1 MDLLNAAKKAL
12 HIGGHHE
19 HHDQDHSNNADK
31 PASVGTANAAEES
44 HVEDKKVEASGG
56 VATTIHAEEEAAASR
71 NKGTVD
77 VPSTVD
83 VAQVPEDASARVAEV
98 DGTIE
103 PASTLALKEHMD
115 GSCLN
120 ALHTAEDSTSEP
132 VDLARSEKDGLL
144 ESSEDLSPKATA
156 SSQEFDTVENEELPL
171 PSSSADDSLK
181 CAGGDPDEL
190 LSKAVVDSVSERAT
204 ESEIASA
211 TFLEHNAMVVAS
223 AVREDQEPVAEDSAP
238 VDNTIA
244 GNTASQSAENDVV
257 GEDTGY
263 VSVLDDIYSLT
274 GEDDHALAA
283 EPSAHAEEHLPANT
297 SMLEKAM
304 SHPQEHAEEGIV
316 EPVAKERQPSEPR
329 SVSDSTV
336 SPVET
341 KSTDLDIVDAPE
353 VSIPNSSDQ
362 ASDIS
367 ILLAEEDDVVA
378 NEVSIP
384 ANGPVD
390 EASHAN
396 PSIESALPDWELA
409 APGNRALQ
417 PDHDGAQ
424 DMDAAA
430 QIQAHREAV
439 VVPREDPTELSSLS
453 AAVDEHAPLH
463 EGPHDL
469 AEEEKAPIV
478 AESAGARLHVDEPV
492 ADAENLREEAPSK
505 SPMSTGAIPATEDAI
520 VSSTDKPSVL
530 ESHESS
536 NAVSVE
542 NSAPAAERFSSL
554 PEEVRA
560 IVEPAA
566 VEQEVHDLDA
576 VHQVHV
582 SNTDE
587 AIDRTLLVAQTSAV
601 EENTHEDKVVSD
613 SENGKLN
620 ESIADERPHVESLAT
635 GEPAHGG
642 HSAAAVE
649 SPLVSE
655 FSLVNDRVDAS
666 DEREAEGA
674 SIADTKPPQEVSA
687 HVTSESSEPPELI
700 EAPVVER
707 EHAASPLPELG
718 MEDAT
723 IRALSVGHE
732 ATMPKSANDGVYN
745 DAEQLESSEP
755 KIEAPVTGTDH
766 AASPLPELAM
776 EDAAVRALP
785 VAHEVLTL
793 ECANDEV
800 YNNAEQPFS
809 NNSPI
814 EAPVTET
821 DHATA
826 SLPELVMEDAAIRA
840 LPVAHE
846 ALIPEPAHY
855 GAYDNAAK
863 ATAGHSSESQHVEKE
878 NTAEHAESADLEP
891 PVGDAAERSLPVE
904 HDTPISEPSPAV
916 ACGEEHV
923 APTLPAAALDQSSQ
937 ESELKTGRA
946 SEASVIAGNTPVE
959 DKHIIPEIEAAVAP
973 ARQEVSADALVEETQ
988 AAQEIQAPIV
998 PAHHEAHAKMPV
1010 EEEQM
1015 TPELE
1020 TVAPV
1025 HEGARAVTH
1034 VEEEHVPASTAHDEA
1049 SVNVPSEE
1057 EQATQGMEVV
1067 DALAHE
1073 ELRAVTP
1080 AEEEHVTR
1088 GGEAEVVPAREEART
1103 VAPVEEVRANQEIET
1118 IAPAHEEARASV
1130 PFEEEQ
1136 AAQKI
1141 EAVAPVHKE
1150 ALAVAPVEQEQI
1162 VQAAET
1168 VAPAPEEGRA
1178 STPVEED
1185 EPTPETEAVAPSH
1198 EETYAETPV
1207 AGVKTAQETEAVA
1220 PALDEGPANSAFEEK
1235 QIPREIEAAIPAA
1248 ENTPAGTQG
1257 LTSEWAKA
1265 EATSMLEAPALTEIH
1280 AVPAVEADV
1289 NDAIEEA
1296 ETPPTTGAKEGVPVE
1311 VTAPETERRNS
1322 INRTSNVEDIHPTP
1336 PMTPPQRR
1344 SSFSQNR
1351 LSKSFQRL
1359 VSIASTPS
1367 ASPLSRTA
1375 KDGSVLPV
1383 SAITTPV
1390 HRTNPILEE
1399 LLYSLNLVSDNDD
1412 SLTDLDLSD
1421 CPVFSSRHASTL
1433 ASALLT
1439 NDKLKSLSLRSV
1451 ALPTHCAEEIAEAL
1465 IRNTTLE
1472 VLDLS
1477 NNVIAPAGIKALAEM
1492 LQRNASLKDLRI
1504 ANQRAPAG
1512 TDAEQA
1518 LARAMSKNETLT
1530 TLRLQVRDVS
1540 SRNVIDRCITR
1551 NKEIER
1557 KKRIAAAN
1565 Q

>member
-19 HHDQDHSNNADK
+19 HHDQHHSQEADQ
-31 PASVGTANAAEES
+31 PVPVGTANAAEES
-44 HVEDKKVEASGG
+44 HVEDNKVEASGG
-56 VATTIHAEEEAAASR
+56 VTSAIHAEEEAAASR
-71 NKGTVD
+71 NNGTVD

-83 VAQVPEDASARVAEV
+83 VAQVPEDASARDADA

-103 PASTLALKEHMD
+103 PASTVALNEHMD
-115 GSCLN
+115 GSCPN
-120 ALHTAEDSTSEP
+120 SLHTAEDSTSEP
-132 VDLARSEKDGLL
+132 SIVDLARSEKDGLL
-144 ESSEDLSPKATA
+144 ESYGDLSPKATS

-171 PSSSADDSLK
+171 PSSSADDSLER
-181 CAGGDPDEL
+181 AGGDPDEL

-204 ESEIASA
+204 EPEIASA
-211 TFLEHNAMVVAS
+211 TFLKHNTMVVAS

-238 VDNTIA
+238 VDNTLA
-244 GNTASQSAENDVV
+244 GDTASQSAENDVV

-274 GEDDHALAA
+274 GEDDHVLAA
-283 EPSAHAEEHLPANT
+283 EPCAHAEEHLPANA
-297 SMLEKAM
+297 SLLEKAT
-304 SHPQEHAEEGIV
+304 SHPQEHAEEGNAETV
-316 EPVAKERQPSEPR
+316 DTERQPSEPR
-329 SVSDSTV
+329 SVPDSTV
-336 SPVET
+336 STVET

-353 VSIPNSSDQ
+353 VSIPDSAVQ
-362 ASDIS
+362 ASDIP

-384 ANGPVD
+384 ANGLAVD

-396 PSIESALPDWELA
+396 PSVESALPDWELA

-424 DMDAAA
+424 EMDAAA

-463 EGPHDL
+463 EAPRDL
-469 AEEEKAPIV
+469 SEEKAPIV
-478 AESAGARLHVDEPV
+478 TESAGAHLQVDEPV
-492 ADAENLREEAPSK
+492 ADAGNLREEAPSK
-505 SPMSTGAIPATEDAI
+505 SPMSTGAIPAMEDAI

-576 VHQVHV
+576 VHRVHV

-587 AIDRTLLVAQTSAV
+587 AINRTLLVAQTSAV

-613 SENGKLN
+613 SENGQLN
-620 ESIADERPHVESLAT
+620 ENIADERPRVESLAT

-649 SPLVSE
+649 SPLFSE
-655 FSLVNDRVDAS
+655 LSLVNDRVDAS

-674 SIADTKPPQEVSA
+674 DIADTKPPQEVSA
-687 HVTSESSEPPELI
+687 HVTSESTEPSELI
-700 EAPVVER
+700 ETPVVER
-707 EHAASPLPELG
+707 EHAASPLPELA
-718 MEDAT
+718 MEDAA

-732 ATMPKSANDGVYN
+732 ALMPESANDGVYN
-745 DAEQLESSEP
+745 DAEQLESSKP

-766 AASPLPELAM
+766 ATSPLPELAM

-785 VAHEVLTL
+785 VAHEAL
-793 ECANDEV
+793 ERANDEV
-800 YNNAEQPFS
+800 YNKAEQPFS
-809 NNSPI
+809 SNSPI

-826 SLPELVMEDAAIRA
+826 SLPELVMEHAAIWA

-846 ALIPEPAHY
+846 ALMPEPAHY
-855 GAYDNAAK
+855 VSHNNVAK
-863 ATAGHSSESQHVEKE
+863 ATSGHSSETQHGEKE
-878 NTAEHAESADLEP
+878 NTAEHAESEDSEP
-891 PVGDAAERSLPVE
+891 PVGNAAERSLPVE

-916 ACGEEHV
+916 ASGEEHV

-937 ESELKTGRA
+937 ESELNTGQA
-946 SEASVIAGNTPVE
+946 SEASVVAGNTPVE
-959 DKHIIPEIEAAVAP
+959 EEHIIPEIEAAVAP
-973 ARQEVSADALVEETQ
+973 ARQEVSADSLVEDPQ
-988 AAQEIQAPIV
+988 AARDIQAPIV
-998 PAHHEAHAKMPV
+998 PARPEAHADMPV
-1010 EEEQM
+1010 EEEQV

-1025 HEGARAVTH
+1025 HEGTRAVTPI
-1034 VEEEHVPASTAHDEA
+1034 EEEHVPAATADDEA
-1049 SVNVPSEE
+1049 NANVPSEE
-1057 EQATQGMEVV
+1057 EQATQGIEVV

-1088 GGEAEVVPAREEART
+1088 GGEAEVVPAREEARAVAPVKDARETQEIET
-1103 VAPVEEVRANQEIET
+1103 VAPV
-1118 IAPAHEEARASV
+1118 HE
-1130 PFEEEQ
+1130 
-1136 AAQKI
+1136 
-1141 EAVAPVHKE
+1141 E

-1178 STPVEED
+1178 PTPIEED
-1185 EPTPETEAVAPSH
+1185 ETTPQTEAIAPSH
-1198 EETYAETPV
+1198 EETYAEAPV
-1207 AGVKTAQETEAVA
+1207 AGEKTAQETEPA
-1220 PALDEGPANSAFEEK
+1220 PEEAPANSASEDK
-1235 QIPREIEAAIPAA
+1235 QVPREMEAAIPAA
-1248 ENTPAGTQG
+1248 ENTAAGTRE
-1257 LTSEWAKA
+1257 LASESAKA
-1265 EATSMLEAPALTEIH
+1265 ETTSMLEAPAVKEIH
-1280 AVPAVEADV
+1280 AAPAAEAGV
-1289 NDAIEEA
+1289 NDAIEEGEA
-1296 ETPPTTGAKEGVPVE
+1296 PLTTGAKEEASVE

-1322 INRTSNVEDIHPTP
+1322 ITTASNVEDIHPTP

-1540 SRNVIDRCITR
+1540 SRNAIDRCITR

-1557 KKRIAAAN
+1557 KKRIAAAS